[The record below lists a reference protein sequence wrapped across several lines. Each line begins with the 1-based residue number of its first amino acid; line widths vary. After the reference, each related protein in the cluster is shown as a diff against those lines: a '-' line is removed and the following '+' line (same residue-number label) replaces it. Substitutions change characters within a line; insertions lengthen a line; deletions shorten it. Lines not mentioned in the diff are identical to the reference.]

1 MKYEM
6 YRDVVSQV
14 TQELNQCT
22 QTLAGDLCEIRERD
36 LWDVLVALWY
46 AYPDLQEKYAE
57 EVPSE

>member
-14 TQELNQCT
+14 TQEFNQDT
-22 QTLAGDLCEIRERD
+22 QTHERE
-36 LWDVLVALWY
+36 LWDVLVALAY

-57 EVPSE
+57 EVSSE

>member
-14 TQELNQCT
+14 TQEFK
-22 QTLAGDLCEIRERD
+22 ADDSMRERE
-36 LWDVLVALWY
+36 LWDVLVALSY

-57 EVPSE
+57 EVSGE